1 MYVSWK
7 KMCMVYTY
15 YEQFSL
21 LDDVFDGV
29 VGYISV

>member
-1 MYVSWK
+1 
-7 KMCMVYTY
+7 MVDTY